1 MEEEAKQTEEKL
13 REEVARLTRR
23 LEDERQRVAEA
34 RVSMMQ
40 FVSLLLLLVQL
51 DIPNESFSPF

>member
-34 RVSMMQ
+34 RVRMLL

-51 DIPNESFSPF
+51 DISNESFPPF

>member
-1 MEEEAKQTEEKL
+1 MEEEARQNEEKL

-34 RVSMMQ
+34 RVS
-40 FVSLLLLLVQL
+40 VLLLLLVQL
-51 DIPNESFSPF
+51 DIPNESFPPF

>member
-1 MEEEAKQTEEKL
+1 MQSKLKGKESLLEEVEEEAKQTEEKL

-34 RVSMMQ
+34 RVSNMRL
-40 FVSLLLLLVQL
+40 FVS
-51 DIPNESFSPF
+51 